1 MRRRIDQEHHEQH
14 RQQRDHDADDREQL
28 HRRGRKAGHQIEVQP
43 HQLNSEYFDLPAP
56 RSSCA
61 TRISVGFIEKV

>member
-1 MRRRIDQEHHEQH
+1 MPMPENSRIGAVENPVI
-14 RQQRDHDADDREQL
+14 RSKFSRIR
-28 HRRGRKAGHQIEVQP
+28 
-43 HQLNSEYFDLPAP
+43 LNSEYFDLPAP